1 MTGSPAAEIQP
12 ENSGTTPLAGGSRPV
27 PHIKDIHGG
36 SLDMPN
42 KIFTLALAA
51 AMTLGVSSAALAQDN
66 AAPPQEQGG
75 GRGHM
80 DPNRQLEHMTK
91 ELGLSADQQAQIKP
105 VLVDRQQQMEA
116 LFQNQSLSR
125 EDRRAKMMAIRQ
137 DSNTKIQAAL
147 NDQQKQKFAAM
158 QEHMRGRGGQ
168 GGPEGAAPPQ

>member
-1 MTGSPAAEIQP
+1 
-12 ENSGTTPLAGGSRPV
+12 
-27 PHIKDIHGG
+27 
-36 SLDMPN
+36 MPN

-125 EDRRAKMMAIRQ
+125 EDRHSKMMAIRQ
-137 DSNTKIQAAL
+137 DTDSRIQSVL
-147 NDQQKQKFAAM
+147 NDDQKQKFQAM
-158 QEHMRGRGGQ
+158 QERMQERQQ
-168 GGPEGAAPPQ
+168 GGALGGDNAPPPTTQPQ